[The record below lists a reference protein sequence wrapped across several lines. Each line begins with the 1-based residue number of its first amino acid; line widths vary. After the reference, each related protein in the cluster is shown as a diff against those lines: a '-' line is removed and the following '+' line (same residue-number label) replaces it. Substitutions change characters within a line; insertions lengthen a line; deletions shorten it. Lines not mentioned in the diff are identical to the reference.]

1 MLKYIAAAVGS
12 HRCNRFKCPPHALP
26 LLGGGSSTNRRLHQ
40 NLQMPSSS
48 AADRQLRQTKH
59 TCFPLHKYVFF
70 LSFSKGGKKGVI
82 IYCKK
87 YATLIPSNL
96 SQKKVGDFFLILS
109 GTYTI
114 VPTVLPASPYIE
126 SEAAGRKSDYA
137 QQEQQHEQ
145 QRSSSSSADRKW
157 GRATGASGQE
167 SRVYRMNTTA
177 VLVVVNINSV
187 GITAYTR
194 LR

>member
-1 MLKYIAAAVGS
+1 MSTARS
-12 HRCNRFKCPPHALP
+12 PPV
-26 LLGGGSSTNRRLHQ
+26 RRRVLHE
-40 NLQMPSSS
+40 S
-48 AADRQLRQTKH
+48 AAPPKPPNAVLFGSRSPATTDQAYLLSITQIR
-59 TCFPLHKYVFF
+59 FF